1 MGNVLTD
8 TDVERLVELGKA
20 IQLDLSNDIN
30 GTGLP
35 SRTSRLEA
43 VSNMVK
49 YLEIHDYVCVYDP
62 DNFQ

>member
-20 IQLDLSNDIN
+20 IQLDLSTDIN

>member
-1 MGNVLTD
+1 MDNVLND
-8 TDVERLVELGKA
+8 TEVVCLASLGRA
-20 IQLDLSNDIN
+20 IQLDLSCDIN

-35 SRTSRLEA
+35 SRTNRLHA
-43 VSNMVK
+43 VELMVK

>member
-35 SRTSRLEA
+35 CRTSRLEA